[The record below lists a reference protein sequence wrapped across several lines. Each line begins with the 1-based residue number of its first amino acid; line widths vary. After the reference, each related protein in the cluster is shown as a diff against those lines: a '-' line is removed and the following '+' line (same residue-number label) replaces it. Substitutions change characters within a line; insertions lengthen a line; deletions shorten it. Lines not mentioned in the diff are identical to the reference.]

1 MIYIDKEKRWLTCV
15 IANKAFSGKGTVVA
29 RFPFSCTLRGQSPA
43 IGTSPTS
50 KPLVEIKKSTMS
62 VFTSIF
68 IFTFL
73 TWSYS
78 FSQDSISP
86 CNYEIDSLTKTKIY
100 FSADSEPSFPGGE
113 EELLKFIIHNL
124 EYPSDVD
131 IQGKIYVA
139 FIVNANG
146 EINNIHIKRGL
157 GKEIDQLAINL
168 IKKMPNWIPA
178 KCQNDNVSHSM
189 ILPIRFDI

>member
-1 MIYIDKEKRWLTCV
+1 MKIIKTPYYTRYKK
-15 IANKAFSGKGTVVA
+15 KAGSVAYSRIVA
-29 RFPFSCTLRGQSPA
+29 RFNFCVTCQEIPA

-62 VFTSIF
+62 VFASIF

-100 FSADSEPSFPGGE
+100 FSADSEPSFPGGK

-124 EYPSDVD
+124 EYPSHVD

-157 GKEIDQLAINL
+157 GKEIDQLAIDL

-178 KCQNDNVSHSM
+178 KCQNENVSHSM